1 MAANQPCI
9 RQLLPAIPA
18 PCTSISSTIAETSKL
33 SVKIVQIAANS
44 SLLSSGDLG
53 AELIFPSG
61 TRSVL
66 LAIRNGFG
74 TADDLTMELM
84 SNAVS

>member
-1 MAANQPCI
+1 M
-9 RQLLPAIPA
+9 
-18 PCTSISSTIAETSKL
+18 
-33 SVKIVQIAANS
+33 
-44 SLLSSGDLG
+44 SSGDLG

-84 SNAVS
+84 SNAVSEESSNGTWTLKVVDGKTPDGGTLLDWSIKIYGH